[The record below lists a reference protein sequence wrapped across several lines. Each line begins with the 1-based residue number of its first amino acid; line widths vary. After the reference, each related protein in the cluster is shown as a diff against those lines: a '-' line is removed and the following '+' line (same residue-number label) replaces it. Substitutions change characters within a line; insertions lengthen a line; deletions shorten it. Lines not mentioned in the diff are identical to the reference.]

1 MNFHACFSML
11 RRESRKT
18 MCRVVAS
25 VLILAVPL
33 GVVAVRVQNSEHP
46 AYGITESHKQS
57 RSRPRRPVQFSTTQ
71 KLELQASATV
81 DSDARVYDSGN
92 SLTERQRQE
101 DEEIL
106 SAVFVGQMFAPPAV
120 AIAQRHMIDG
130 AVNRHSDT
138 LLHVACRSGNQLAV
152 WLLIEAGASTTVQ
165 NRFEE
170 TPLDVAIGT
179 DARNETIITTIMKQ
193 RRVPTPLQA
202 DPAARRG

>member
-1 MNFHACFSML
+1 M
-11 RRESRKT
+11 
-18 MCRVVAS
+18 
-25 VLILAVPL
+25 
-33 GVVAVRVQNSEHP
+33 
-46 AYGITESHKQS
+46 
-57 RSRPRRPVQFSTTQ
+57 
-71 KLELQASATV
+71 
-81 DSDARVYDSGN
+81 
-92 SLTERQRQE
+92 TERQRQE

-120 AIAQRHMIDG
+120 AIAQRQMIDG